1 MWEVLTFAREQPYE
15 SSSDE
20 KVIANLSSLYSAGN
34 PVMVSLKHYLLPML
48 NSTLKDQKIY
58 LVIFYLRVSINNFR
72 CFLHLSNAQEKFETS
87 CSSVGNGM
95 KMNARLSEKY
105 IYSCKEKI

>member
-34 PVMVSLKHYLLPML
+34 AVMVSTL
-48 NSTLKDQKIY
+48 NLYT
-58 LVIFYLRVSINNFR
+58 IFAA
-72 CFLHLSNAQEKFETS
+72 FLIASL
-87 CSSVGNGM
+87 
-95 KMNARLSEKY
+95 
-105 IYSCKEKI
+105 

>member
-34 PVMVSLKHYLLPML
+34 AVMVSTLNLYTIFVFVFPYYYCDNFILETFLNQSISCFRSYL
-48 NSTLKDQKIY
+48 
-58 LVIFYLRVSINNFR
+58 
-72 CFLHLSNAQEKFETS
+72 HHSNAPGRLET
-87 CSSVGNGM
+87 
-95 KMNARLSEKY
+95 
-105 IYSCKEKI
+105 

>member
-34 PVMVSLKHYLLPML
+34 AVMVSIL
-48 NSTLKDQKIY
+48 D
-58 LVIFYLRVSINNFR
+58 F
-72 CFLHLSNAQEKFETS
+72 
-87 CSSVGNGM
+87 
-95 KMNARLSEKY
+95 
-105 IYSCKEKI
+105 

>member
-34 PVMVSLKHYLLPML
+34 PVMVSLKHYLLPIL
-48 NSTLKDQKIY
+48 NSTLKDNVD
-58 LVIFYLRVSINNFR
+58 L
-72 CFLHLSNAQEKFETS
+72 EKLFDII
-87 CSSVGNGM
+87 
-95 KMNARLSEKY
+95 L
-105 IYSCKEKI
+105 CKNSF